1 MEAPTMEYLVTMTT
15 HVPDGTP
22 DETVQA
28 IRTREAERSRE
39 LAAQGH
45 LLRLWRPPV
54 QPGEWRTLGLFAAAD
69 GGQLEEVLTSMPLR
83 VWRTDEVA
91 PLAPHP
97 NDPGDPD
104 HPRTETRERAMEFLI
119 TLTIT
124 VPDGTA
130 VQTVT
135 DTTAREAVRAREL
148 AEQGHL
154 VRLWSLPA
162 QPGRWR
168 TLGLW
173 RAHDPAEMHSIMES
187 LPLYAWM
194 TVGTTPLSQHPNDPA
209 ITGRMTAGA

>member
-1 MEAPTMEYLVTMTT
+1 MEYLVTMTT
-15 HVPDGTP
+15 HVPDGTS

-45 LLRLWRPPV
+45 LLRLWRPPL

-104 HPRTETRERAMEFLI
+104 HPHTETRARTMEFLI

-124 VPDGTA
+124 VPDGTV
-130 VQTVT
+130 VQTVA

-154 VRLWSLPA
+154 LRLWSLPA

-173 RAHDPAEMHSIMES
+173 RAHDPAEMHSMMES

-209 ITGRMTAGA
+209 ITGRMTADA